1 MSKDRISPPV
11 QTATD
16 IVPIAE
22 FKAKAPRY
30 IERIRESNH
39 PLIITQHGK
48 AAAVVLSPE
57 EFDRLQQIQYER
69 HFLTALV
76 KGQNEGL
83 QGMTVPHEEVKEQ
96 LRERYS
102 SPKKSATK

>member
-1 MSKDRISPPV
+1 MPTAFILSKMSHPV
-11 QTATD
+11 GLDLFMSQC
-16 IVPIAE
+16 V
-22 FKAKAPRY
+22 
-30 IERIRESNH
+30 
-39 PLIITQHGK
+39 
-48 AAAVVLSPE
+48 
-57 EFDRLQQIQYER
+57 QQIQYER

-83 QGMTVPHEEVKEQ
+83 QGKTVPHEEVKEQ